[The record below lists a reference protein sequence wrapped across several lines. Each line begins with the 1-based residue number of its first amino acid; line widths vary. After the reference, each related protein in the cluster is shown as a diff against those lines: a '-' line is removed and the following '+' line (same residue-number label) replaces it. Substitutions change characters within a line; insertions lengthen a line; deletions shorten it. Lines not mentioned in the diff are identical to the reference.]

1 MEAVKEKHPGRKGGK
16 LLTFSPDFSIKERIR
31 NKKTGMIIMTK
42 FLLKLFVKD
51 YEDEESPAVH
61 SAIGKLA
68 GGTGIVCNLL
78 LFFGKLMVGWLA
90 NSVSIIADA
99 VNNLSDA
106 SSSVVTLL
114 GFKMAQ
120 QPADEEHPYGHAR
133 YEYLSGLVVAALILI
148 IGFDLAK
155 SSLQKIIHP
164 EAVEFSIATFVVL
177 LLSIGVKLWMAGFFR
192 SLGRRI
198 RSTTLEATS
207 VDSRNDVITSSA
219 VLLGCA
225 VGYFFHINIDG
236 IVGLAVAIFIL
247 YSGVDI
253 ARETISPLLGK
264 QADPELVENIT
275 KLVLS
280 HEKILGIHDLLVHD
294 YGPGQCFATLHAE
307 LSAEEDPLECHDI
320 IDDIERDALEQMN
333 VHLVIHYDPV
343 VLDDTEWNEM
353 KEIVEKIIKDLD
365 PQFSMHDFRVVR
377 SSKQT
382 KLMFDLA
389 VPYSMSQKHKEL
401 KEKIDQAL
409 LAKNKH
415 YLTIISF
422 DEKA

>member
-1 MEAVKEKHPGRKGGK
+1 MTS
-16 LLTFSPDFSIKERIR
+16 LLLR
-31 NKKTGMIIMTK
+31 
-42 FLLKLFVKD
+42 LFVKD
-51 YEDEESPAVH
+51 YENTESVAVH
-61 SAIGKLA
+61 SAIGRLA
-68 GGTGIVCNLL
+68 GFTGIICNLL
-78 LFFGKLMVGWLA
+78 LFLGKLTVGWLA

-99 VNNLSDA
+99 INNLSDA

-120 QPADEEHPYGHAR
+120 QPADAEHPYGHAR

-155 SSLQKIIHP
+155 SSFQKILHP
-164 EAVEFSIATFVVL
+164 EAVEFSAATFIVL
-177 LLSIGVKLWMAGFFR
+177 VLSIAVKLWMAGFFR
-192 SLGRRI
+192 SLGNRI
-198 RSTTLEATS
+198 HSTTLQATS
-207 VDSRNDVITSSA
+207 VDSRNDVVASTA

-225 VGYFFHINIDG
+225 AGYFFHVNIDG
-236 IVGLAVAIFIL
+236 IIGLAVAVFIL

-264 QADPELVENIT
+264 QADPELIDRIT
-275 KLVLS
+275 QLVLS

-294 YGPGQCFATLHAE
+294 YGPGQCFATVHAE

-343 VLDDTEWNEM
+343 VLNDEEWNTMREIM
-353 KEIVEKIIKDLD
+353 DEIIVEVDSKL
-365 PQFSMHDFRVVR
+365 SMHDFRVVR
-377 SSKQT
+377 SSKKT

-389 VPYSMSQKHKEL
+389 VPYSMRSRHREIKAQ
-401 KEKIDQAL
+401 IDAL
-409 LAKNKH
+409 LAERGKDYK
-415 YLTIISF
+415 TVISF
-422 DEKA
+422 DETA

>member
-1 MEAVKEKHPGRKGGK
+1 MTS
-16 LLTFSPDFSIKERIR
+16 LLLR
-31 NKKTGMIIMTK
+31 
-42 FLLKLFVKD
+42 LFVKD
-51 YEDEESPAVH
+51 YENTESVAVH
-61 SAIGKLA
+61 SAIGRLA
-68 GGTGIVCNLL
+68 GFTGIICNLL
-78 LFFGKLMVGWLA
+78 LFLGKLTVGWLA

-99 VNNLSDA
+99 INNLSDA

-120 QPADEEHPYGHAR
+120 QPADAEHPYGHAR

-155 SSLQKIIHP
+155 SSFQKILHP
-164 EAVEFSIATFVVL
+164 EAVEFSAATFIVL
-177 LLSIGVKLWMAGFFR
+177 VLSIAVKLWMAGFFR
-192 SLGRRI
+192 SLGNRI
-198 RSTTLEATS
+198 HSTTLQATS
-207 VDSRNDVITSSA
+207 VDSRNDVVASTA

-225 VGYFFHINIDG
+225 AGYFFHVNIDG
-236 IVGLAVAIFIL
+236 IIGLAVAVFIL

-264 QADPELVENIT
+264 QADPELIDRIT
-275 KLVLS
+275 QLVLS

-294 YGPGQCFATLHAE
+294 YGPGQCFATVHAE

-343 VLDDTEWNEM
+343 VLNDEEWNTM
-353 KEIVEKIIKDLD
+353 REIMDEIIVKVD
-365 PQFSMHDFRVVR
+365 PQLSMHDFRVVR
-377 SSKQT
+377 SSKKT

-389 VPYSMSQKHKEL
+389 VPYSMRSRHREIKAQ
-401 KEKIDQAL
+401 IDAL
-409 LAKNKH
+409 LAERGKDYK
-415 YLTIISF
+415 TVISF
-422 DEKA
+422 DETA

>member
-1 MEAVKEKHPGRKGGK
+1 MTS
-16 LLTFSPDFSIKERIR
+16 LLLR
-31 NKKTGMIIMTK
+31 
-42 FLLKLFVKD
+42 LFVKD
-51 YEDEESPAVH
+51 YENTESVAVH
-61 SAIGKLA
+61 SAIGRLA
-68 GGTGIVCNLL
+68 GFTGIICNLL
-78 LFFGKLMVGWLA
+78 LFLGKLTVGWLA

-99 VNNLSDA
+99 INNLSDA

-120 QPADEEHPYGHAR
+120 QPADAEHLYGHAR

-155 SSLQKIIHP
+155 SSFQKILHP
-164 EAVEFSIATFVVL
+164 EAVEFSAATFVVPV
-177 LLSIGVKLWMAGFFR
+177 LSIAVKLWMAGFFR
-192 SLGRRI
+192 SLGNRI
-198 RSTTLEATS
+198 HSTTLQATS
-207 VDSRNDVITSSA
+207 VDSRNDVVASTA

-225 VGYFFHINIDG
+225 AGYFFHVNIDG
-236 IVGLAVAIFIL
+236 IIGLAVAVFIL

-264 QADPELVENIT
+264 QADPELIDRIT
-275 KLVLS
+275 QLVLS

-294 YGPGQCFATLHAE
+294 YGPGQCFATVHAE

-343 VLDDTEWNEM
+343 VLNDEEWNTMREIM
-353 KEIVEKIIKDLD
+353 DEIIVEVDSKL
-365 PQFSMHDFRVVR
+365 SMHDFRVVR
-377 SSKQT
+377 SSKKT

-389 VPYSMSQKHKEL
+389 VPYSMRSRHREIKAQ
-401 KEKIDQAL
+401 IDAL
-409 LAKNKH
+409 LAERGKDYK
-415 YLTIISF
+415 TVISF
-422 DEKA
+422 DETA

>member
-1 MEAVKEKHPGRKGGK
+1 MTFP
-16 LLTFSPDFSIKERIR
+16 LTFSIKERM
-31 NKKTGMIIMTK
+31 KKETGMIVMTN
-42 FLLKLFVKD
+42 FLLRLFVKD
-51 YEDEESPAVH
+51 YDNTESAAVH

-68 GGTGIVCNLL
+68 GLTGIVCNLL
-78 LFFGKLMVGWLA
+78 LFLGKLTVGWLA

-120 QPADEEHPYGHAR
+120 QPADAEHPYGHAR

-148 IGFDLAK
+148 IGVDLAK

-164 EAVEFSIATFVVL
+164 EPVEFSIATFVVL
-177 LLSIGVKLWMAGFFR
+177 LLSIAVKLWMAGFFG

-198 RSTTLEATS
+198 QSTTLQATS
-207 VDSRNDVITSSA
+207 VDSRNDVIASSA
-219 VLLGCA
+219 VLLGCFA
-225 VGYFFHINIDG
+225 GYFFHINIDG
-236 IVGLAVAIFIL
+236 IVGLAVAVFIL

-264 QADPELVENIT
+264 QADPELVERISN
-275 KLVLS
+275 LVLS

-307 LSAEEDPLECHDI
+307 LSAEEDPLVCHDI

-343 VLDDTEWNEM
+343 VLDDAEWNEM
-353 KEIVEKIIKDLD
+353 KEMVEEIIAGLD
-365 PQFSMHDFRVVR
+365 AKLSMHDFRVVR
-377 SSKQT
+377 SSRQT

-389 VPYSMSQKHKEL
+389 VPYSMRQKHKEI
-401 KEKIDQAL
+401 KQKIDEELFARD
-409 LAKNKH
+409 KH
-415 YLTIISF
+415 YLTIIGF
-422 DEKA
+422 DETA